1 MVSRPFVVDSNVFIS
16 LYYEGDVRH
25 ADAVAIFK
33 ELADNILVVHPY
45 VIQETATVLT
55 YKLGLLVA
63 NSFLGDISNIFH
75 ITIPPVDTIRDI
87 ETFKSLRKKISF
99 TDAVLIDLAKR
110 MDAHL
115 VTFDKDMLSL
125 YRN

>member
-1 MVSRPFVVDSNVFIS
+1 MVSRPFVIDSNVFIS
-16 LYYEGDVRH
+16 LYNEGDVRH
-25 ADAVAIFK
+25 ADAVAVFEEIENNIF
-33 ELADNILVVHPY
+33 VVHPY
-45 VIQETATVLT
+45 VIQETATVLA
-55 YKLGLLVA
+55 YKLGLSVA
-63 NSFLGDISNIFH
+63 NEFLEDISGVFH
-75 ITIPPVDTIRDI
+75 ITIPLVDVIHDI
-87 ETFKSLRKKISF
+87 ETFKRLRKKISF